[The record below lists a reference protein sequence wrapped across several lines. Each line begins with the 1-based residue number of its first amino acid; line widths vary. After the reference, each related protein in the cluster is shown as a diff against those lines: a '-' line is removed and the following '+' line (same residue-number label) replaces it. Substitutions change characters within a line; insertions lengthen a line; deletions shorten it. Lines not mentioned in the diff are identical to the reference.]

1 MHTEVRGI
9 HVNVTQAMKD
19 LIQRELHK
27 LDFAKDLLIDLL
39 FTVSR
44 EKSSF
49 KLEVTLNFRWGT
61 SAHIGTDSFDFD
73 EGVNTLF
80 DKIEA
85 KVIKEKEKVQQH

>member
-9 HVNVTQAMKD
+9 HVDVTQKMRD
-19 LIQRELHK
+19 LFQKELHK
-27 LDFAKDLLIDLL
+27 LDFAKDLIIDLL
-39 FTVSR
+39 FTISR
-44 EKSSF
+44 EKSSY

-73 EGVNTLF
+73 EGINALF
-80 DKIEA
+80 DKLEA